1 MGYRKFFRKEIAKKS
16 IDITP
21 VFEFGRAGIIKK
33 IIEESE
39 DCIPHLLSFTVQEKI
54 KEGKLVYL
62 DVCDMK
68 TYICKQLSYHKCD
81 WLSNSMKALLEYGKN
96 LNFKKSV
103 DIPVLWC
110 YSTKK

>member
-1 MGYRKFFRKEIAKKS
+1 MDIHFVANAKSTFAKRKPFYKRYCRQPFTLTERGMGYRKFFRKEIAKKS
-16 IDITP
+16 IDFTP

-39 DCIPHLLSFTVQEKI
+39 DCIPHLLSFAVQEKI

-68 TYICKQLSYHKCD
+68 TYICK
-81 WLSNSMKALLEYGKN
+81 
-96 LNFKKSV
+96 
-103 DIPVLWC
+103 
-110 YSTKK
+110 